1 VSGGVGEAHR
11 AGANARTLRREH
23 RVVALVA
30 ARDEAG
36 RIGPCVRALRAL
48 ADEVVVVD
56 DDSADATAAEASE
69 AGATV
74 LRTGRR
80 AGKGGALEGAL
91 RRLGAADLWLL
102 ADGDLGATASNL
114 TPLLEAVDAREADL
128 AIAVLP
134 APRAGGF
141 GIVKRFAAHLIRGQ
155 TGFRAAEPLSGQRAL
170 TSAAMEAVR
179 PLAGGFGVETAMT
192 IDAVRAGMRVVEIP
206 IEGLEHRP
214 TYRTARGFLHRGRQG
229 WEIAR
234 AVLPRIL
241 WPRIVR

>member
-1 VSGGVGEAHR
+1 MSGGAGEAHGASAR
-11 AGANARTLRREH
+11 ARALDPRR

-36 RIGPCVRALRAL
+36 RIGPCVGALRAL

-56 DDSADATAAEASE
+56 DGSGDVTAAEASE

-80 AGKGGALEGAL
+80 TGKGGALEGAL

-102 ADGDLGATASNL
+102 VDGDVGATASNL
-114 TPLLEAVDAREADL
+114 TPLLEAVNAGEADL

-134 APRAGGF
+134 PARAGGF

-155 TGFRAAEPLSGQRAL
+155 TGFRASEPLSGQRAL
-170 TSAAMEAVR
+170 TAKAMQAVR

-192 IDAVRAGMRVVEIP
+192 IDAVRAGVRVVEIP
-206 IEGLEHRP
+206 IDGLEHRP
-214 TYRTARGFLHRGRQG
+214 TYRTPLGFLHRGRQG
-229 WEIAR
+229 WDIAR
-234 AVLPRIL
+234 AVVPRIF
-241 WPRIVR
+241 R

>member
-1 VSGGVGEAHR
+1 MEAHG
-11 AGANARTLRREH
+11 AGANARALDREQ

-56 DDSADATAAEASE
+56 DGSGDATAAEASE

-80 AGKGGALEGAL
+80 TGKGGALEGAL

-114 TPLLEAVDAREADL
+114 TPLLEAVDVRRGGSRDRGPARRRARE
-128 AIAVLP
+128 
-134 APRAGGF
+134 G
-141 GIVKRFAAHLIRGQ
+141 
-155 TGFRAAEPLSGQRAL
+155 SG
-170 TSAAMEAVR
+170 SSSGS
-179 PLAGGFGVETAMT
+179 P
-192 IDAVRAGMRVVEIP
+192 
-206 IEGLEHRP
+206 P
-214 TYRTARGFLHRGRQG
+214 T
-229 WEIAR
+229 
-234 AVLPRIL
+234 
-241 WPRIVR
+241 

>member
-1 VSGGVGEAHR
+1 VSGGAGQAHG
-11 AGANARTLRREH
+11 AGANARTLDREQ

-56 DDSADATAAEASE
+56 DASGDATAAEASR

-74 LRTGRR
+74 LRTGRPT
-80 AGKGGALEGAL
+80 GKGGALEGAL

-102 ADGDLGATASNL
+102 VDGDLGATAANL
-114 TPLLEAVDAREADL
+114 TPLLEAVHAGEADL

-134 APRAGGF
+134 AAGAGGF
-141 GIVKRFAAHLIRGQ
+141 GIVKRFAAHLIRGL
-155 TGFRAAEPLSGQRAL
+155 TRFRPSEPLSGQRAI
-170 TSAAMEAVR
+170 SAKAMLAVR

-192 IDAVRAGMRVVEIP
+192 IDAVRAGVRVVEIP
-206 IEGLEHRP
+206 IGGLEHRP
-214 TYRTARGFLHRGRQG
+214 TYRTPRGFLHRGRQG
-229 WEIAR
+229 WDIAR
-234 AVLPRIL
+234 AVLPRIF
-241 WPRIVR
+241 R

>member
-1 VSGGVGEAHR
+1 MSGGAGGAHR
-11 AGANARTLRREH
+11 AGENARALDGKQ

-36 RIGPCVRALRAL
+36 RIGPCVWALRSL

-56 DDSADATAAEASE
+56 DGSGDATRDEASE

-80 AGKGGALEGAL
+80 TGKGGALEGAL
-91 RRLGAADLWLL
+91 RRLGPADLWLL

-114 TPLLEAVDAREADL
+114 TPLLEAVKAGEADL

-134 APRAGGF
+134 PARAGGF
-141 GIVKRFAAHLIRGQ
+141 GIVKRLAAHLIRGQ
-155 TGFRAAEPLSGQRAL
+155 TGFRASEPLSGQRAL
-170 TSAAMEAVR
+170 SSTAMEAVR

-192 IDAVRAGMRVVEIP
+192 IDAVRAGVRVVEIP
-206 IEGLEHRP
+206 IERLEHRP
-214 TYRTARGFLHRGRQG
+214 TYRTPRGFLHRGRQG
-229 WEIAR
+229 WDIAR
-234 AVLPRIL
+234 AVLPRI
-241 WPRIVR
+241 VR